1 MKIELSQHGS
11 PRSRPT
17 PPHGEAGS
25 FGRAAQDEAGTSP
38 LGQQGHLCHQGPH
51 AAHLYATGLEDLTCS
66 LFPTAG
72 FTEDRHTASRPGTQP
87 RRVVASRH
95 LDGLLPTSSAHV
107 ARFYKQQIKHGSAA
121 LPRGGVFN
129 RGTPT
134 GESTGAHWKG
144 ETSQTCIR
152 IRAPRRPRG
161 RQRPLGEALRGA
173 PRPGP
178 QTPPAPPHAAPAV
191 FHRLLCLSPGAKGE
205 RGWERKKERLRI
217 GTEASGTFSDPSALT
232 PCSHAGRQ
240 RRRPVL
246 PEPRETER
254 GRTRGFR
261 KLLGAA
267 AASPFLSSPR
277 PEAREGREAIG
288 DGSGLV
294 AGCRTAVLKP
304 RGRPSRGEFRSA
316 ASTTPRA
323 RAAARRPAIGRSE
336 TLRRSHPGPGG
347 TPRSSGRRPRA
358 QGRGSRSDLRPGP
371 GPRTARTSR
380 AGARLNPKPEP
391 SPRRTSF

>member
-38 LGQQGHLCHQGPH
+38 LAQQGHLCHQGPH
-51 AAHLYATGLEDLTCS
+51 ATHLYATGLEDLTCS
-66 LFPTAG
+66 SFPTAG
-72 FTEDRHTASRPGTQP
+72 FTEDRHTASRPGAQP

-95 LDGLLPTSSAHV
+95 LDRHLPTSSAHV

-161 RQRPLGEALRGA
+161 RQRPLGEALRGGGDTPPRPTNPACPSSRGSGCLSQASPPLPWREGRARVGEEEGAAPNRNRGFGNFLGSQRTYALFPRGSTEEA
-173 PRPGP
+173 PRP
-178 QTPPAPPHAAPAV
+178 
-191 FHRLLCLSPGAKGE
+191 PGAPGDGA
-205 RGWERKKERLRI
+205 RTDARLP
-217 GTEASGTFSDPSALT
+217 EASGCGSGVAFPLVSSSGSTRRSRGDR
-232 PCSHAGRQ
+232 GRLRP
-240 RRRPVL
+240 RRRLSDGGSQAPWPTV
-246 PEPRETER
+246 PR
-254 GRTRGFR
+254 GISFR
-261 KLLGAA
+261 SFDGSAC
-267 AASPFLSSPR
+267 AS
-277 PEAREGREAIG
+277 GREKAS
-288 DGSGLV
+288 DR
-294 AGCRTAVLKP
+294 AKRDAEAKP
-304 RGRPSRGEFRSA
+304 
-316 ASTTPRA
+316 
-323 RAAARRPAIGRSE
+323 
-336 TLRRSHPGPGG
+336 PGPGG

-358 QGRGSRSDLRPGP
+358 QGRG
-371 GPRTARTSR
+371 
-380 AGARLNPKPEP
+380 KP
-391 SPRRTSF
+391 F